1 MNKEITIGTR
11 IGAMIFDHFVMTLI
25 CVGITAVFMGISA
38 IIDTLFDDHWI
49 LFVIMGIAVTLT
61 FSVYINKDALKG
73 QSPAKRSMKL
83 QVIDIKTG
91 KTASPLKCMLRN
103 LLLPIWIVELPSIL
117 TNPQRRLGDLIA
129 GTIVEPYD
137 SNKTEKIDNKAVLLA
152 ILIGMIYMAIIF
164 GLYFGISGK
173 LFSTMK

>member
-25 CVGITAVFMGISA
+25 CVGVTAVFIGILA
-38 IIDTLFDDHWI
+38 IIDILFDDHWI
-49 LFVIMGIAVTLT
+49 LFAIMGTAVTLT
-61 FSVYINKDALKG
+61 FSVYLNKDALKG

-83 QVIDIKTG
+83 QVIDMKTG
-91 KTASPLKCMLRN
+91 KTASPLKCLLRN
-103 LLLPIWIVELPSIL
+103 ILLPIWIIELPFIL
-117 TNPQRRLGDLIA
+117 INPQRRLGDKIA

-137 SNKTEKIDNKAVLLA
+137 AKKIEEFDKKEVLIS
-152 ILIGMIYMAIIF
+152 ILVGMVYMAIIF

-173 LFSTMK
+173 LLAL